1 MQNFK
6 YMALEDIIPLDAL
19 MGKLPQYGNE
29 EGGKGKKKKKI
40 DREAMASP
48 MMRIPRMDV
57 RVARD
62 LIDLGIKELYELQGR
77 APETLFEEVLKMRP
91 DTPDWRLPYIR
102 MGVYFAENEN
112 PEPSK
117 LHPQEWME

>member
-1 MQNFK
+1 MVVSYN
-6 YMALEDIIPLDAL
+6 MALEDIIPIDAL
-19 MGKLPQYGNE
+19 LGKQPAYWDE
-29 EGGKGKKKKKI
+29 ERKGKKKKKI

-62 LIDLGIKELYELQGR
+62 LIDLGIRELYELQGR
-77 APETLFEEVLKMRP
+77 APETLFEEIQKIRP

-102 MGVYFAENEN
+102 MAVYYSENEEHD
-112 PEPSK
+112 PK
-117 LHPQEWME
+117 MLQPQAWME